1 MTVTNTSKSPW
12 LEANGTHNPYAQR
25 VNDAL
30 FQEQA
35 FFDPEDAL
43 QEYLNLRN
51 TLLSAQI
58 ATQGDEQTPESSYA
72 PFVWFDGCIYLFL
85 SELARH
91 TQNLRRDPAI
101 GLMLIED
108 EAQARNPFSRRRIY
122 LQGKAMPLLRDHESF
137 APVLAEFHQRFG
149 AVMEVIEPLP
159 DFHLFRVNIFNGRF
173 ILGFG
178 QAYLLSGDDLDQ
190 LEHID
195 PRQG

>member
-1 MTVTNTSKSPW
+1 M
-12 LEANGTHNPYAQR
+12 
-25 VNDAL
+25 NDPD
-30 FQEQA
+30 EVR
-35 FFDPEDAL
+35 
-43 QEYLNLRN
+43 QEYLDLRQA
-51 TLLSAQI
+51 LLSVQI
-58 ATQGDEQTPESSYA
+58 ATQGDENIPESSYA
-72 PFVWFDGCIYLFL
+72 PFVWFDGHIYLFL

-91 TQNLRRDPAI
+91 TRNLRREPAV

-122 LQGKAMPLLRDHESF
+122 LQGTAQSLTREHDAF
-137 APVLAEFHQRFG
+137 APVLAEFHRRFG

-159 DFHLFRVNIFNGRF
+159 DFHLFRVSIYQGRF

-178 QAYLLSGDDLDQ
+178 QAYRLTGDDLEN